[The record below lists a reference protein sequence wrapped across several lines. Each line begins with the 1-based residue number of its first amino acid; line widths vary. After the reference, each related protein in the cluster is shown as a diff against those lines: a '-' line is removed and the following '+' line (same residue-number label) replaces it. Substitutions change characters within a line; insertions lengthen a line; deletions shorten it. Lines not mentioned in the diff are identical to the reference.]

1 MTMGRDGMRRGGE
14 REREYR
20 SRIFDDT
27 KINSIPSRNNN
38 ISLSMEKGSRMEMI
52 VDIVT

>member
-1 MTMGRDGMRRGGE
+1 MTMGRDGTRRGG
-14 REREYR
+14 EREYR

-52 VDIVT
+52 AGIVT